1 MNESWPFTIK
11 YHREWKISRHIKLFL
26 IFPFGLKWLNLLGF
40 SLNFRHFLNNRFN
53 KRNICWCFFL
63 RGTNCQL
70 ISLRPLLRQRR
81 LFIWCCI
88 ILHSKC
94 FGYGC
99 TESVE
104 ACMGNLQKQI
114 SHSADPTK
122 CFIVGQ
128 NIREFRFLWLVH
140 KERKWSSLLCVHLCD
155 DVSSSV
161 YSGWWFFAWSAL
173 YEVLLCS
180 RCARIFANVTFSP
193 HLIHS
198 KSSIQILSSCC
209 NVCLDRIRRG
219 RAIEGIRDPILGPE
233 WRREK
238 NPILFHLNT

>member
-1 MNESWPFTIK
+1 MGVLKVLKHVWVIYKNKFQQTTQQTRPNVS
-11 YHREWKISRHIKLFL
+11 LF
-26 IFPFGLKWLNLLGF
+26 
-40 SLNFRHFLNNRFN
+40 
-53 KRNICWCFFL
+53 
-63 RGTNCQL
+63 
-70 ISLRPLLRQRR
+70 
-81 LFIWCCI
+81 
-88 ILHSKC
+88 
-94 FGYGC
+94 
-99 TESVE
+99 
-104 ACMGNLQKQI
+104 
-114 SHSADPTK
+114 
-122 CFIVGQ
+122 GQ
-128 NIREFRFLWLVH
+128 NIRGFRFLWLVH

-219 RAIEGIRDPILGPE
+219 RAIEGIRDPILGLE

>member
-1 MNESWPFTIK
+1 MSKILPRHVLDWKLLSPLFCSVSLTPSPPPYFMNECWPFTIK
-11 YHREWKISRHIKLFL
+11 YHREWKISRQLFL

-122 CFIVGQ
+122 CFIV
-128 NIREFRFLWLVH
+128 WT
-140 KERKWSSLLCVHLCD
+140 K
-155 DVSSSV
+155 
-161 YSGWWFFAWSAL
+161 YSGIS
-173 YEVLLCS
+173 
-180 RCARIFANVTFSP
+180 FS
-193 HLIHS
+193 LA
-198 KSSIQILSSCC
+198 C
-209 NVCLDRIRRG
+209 
-219 RAIEGIRDPILGPE
+219 
-233 WRREK
+233 
-238 NPILFHLNT
+238 T